1 MTQTSLKQDNTLTH
15 EQQQRQQLGYLLG
28 RILRY
33 FALAIV
39 VALAILLF
47 LPIFWMIVGSFKVQL
62 VALSYPPE
70 FIPRNPTLLNWER
83 LLVDRPSLRWMLN
96 SFVVAG
102 GIAITGV
109 FTSTLAGYAFG
120 KKEFPG
126 KTVIFWLILMTM
138 MLPRQIYMIPL
149 FVLMKNLD
157 WFNSYQGMIAPYIVY
172 PFGIFLMRQF
182 MQSIPNEL
190 LEAGTIDGAN
200 ELQLFWQ
207 IVLPLSRPAVGAI
220 AIFAF
225 MAGWNDYLW
234 QLVITTKEEWL
245 TLPVG
250 VAKLTASGVGS
261 IDVGVGMAGATFAF
275 IPMLLIF
282 LLFQQY
288 FIKGITVGAL
298 KG

>member
-1 MTQTSLKQDNTLTH
+1 MAQSALDSSNLR
-15 EQQQRQQLGYLLG
+15 QRYLANRLV
-28 RILRY
+28 RY
-33 FALAIV
+33 MALAFIIFLAIV
-39 VALAILLF
+39 LFMPIIWMILGSFKIQRVALA
-47 LPIFWMIVGSFKVQL
+47 
-62 VALSYPPE
+62 YPPE
-70 FIPRNPTLLNWER
+70 LIPSNPTFENWER

-102 GIAITGV
+102 GVSFFGV
-109 FTSTLAGYAFG
+109 VTSTCAGYAFG
-120 KKEFPG
+120 KKKFPG
-126 KTVIFWLILMTM
+126 STMLFWMILMTM

-149 FVLMKNLD
+149 FVLMKQLD
-157 WFNSYQGMIAPYIVY
+157 WFNSYQGMIAPYLVY

-190 LEAGTIDGAN
+190 LEAGKMDGAN
-200 ELQLFWQ
+200 ELQLFWS
-207 IVLPLSRPAVGAI
+207 IVIPLSRPAIGAI
-220 AIFAF
+220 AIFGF

-234 QLVITTKEEWL
+234 QLVTNTDPQWM

-250 VAKLTASGVGS
+250 VAKLTASGVNS
-261 IDVGVGMAGATFAF
+261 IDIGVGMAGATFAF

-282 LLFQQY
+282 LLFQRY

>member
-1 MTQTSLKQDNTLTH
+1 MTQTSINANDILMPGDNAL
-15 EQQQRQQLGYLLG
+15 RRKYLLG
-28 RILRY
+28 RWLRY
-33 FALAIV
+33 LALAIV
-39 VALAILLF
+39 VALAIILLM
-47 LPIFWMIVGSFKVQL
+47 PIIWMILGSFKIQR
-62 VALSYPPE
+62 VAMSYPPE
-70 FIPRNPTLLNWER
+70 LIPSNPVIDNWER
-83 LLVDRPSLRWMLN
+83 LLIDRPSLRWMLN
-96 SFVVAG
+96 SFIVAG
-102 GIAITGV
+102 GIALFGV
-109 FTSTLAGYAFG
+109 ITSTCAGYAFG
-120 KKEFPG
+120 KKQFPG
-126 KTVIFWLILMTM
+126 RTVFFWLILMTM

-172 PFGIFLMRQF
+172 PFGVFLMRQY
-182 MQSIPNEL
+182 MQSIPDEL
-190 LEAGTIDGAN
+190 LEAGKMDGAS
-200 ELQLFWQ
+200 ELQLFRH
-207 IVLPLSRPAVGAI
+207 IILPLSRPAIGAI

-234 QLVITTKEEWL
+234 QLVTATDEMWL

-261 IDVGVGMAGATFAF
+261 VDVGVGMAGATFAF

-282 LLFQQY
+282 LLFQNY

>member
-1 MTQTSLKQDNTLTH
+1 MTQTALELTS
-15 EQQQRQQLGYLLG
+15 EEKTQQRQYLAG
-28 RILRY
+28 RLLRY

-39 VALAILLF
+39 IFLAILLF
-47 LPIFWMIVGSFKVQL
+47 LPIFWMIVGSFKIQR
-62 VALSYPPE
+62 VALAYPPE
-70 FIPRNPTLLNWER
+70 FIPRHPTIENWTR
-83 LLVDRPSLRWMLN
+83 LLVDRPSLRWLLN
-96 SFVVAG
+96 SFIVAG
-102 GIAITGV
+102 GIAVVSVI
-109 FTSTLAGYAFG
+109 TSTFAGYAFG

-126 KTVIFWLILMTM
+126 RTLIFWSILMTM

-149 FVLMKNLD
+149 FVLMKDLG

-182 MQSIPNEL
+182 MQSIPDEL
-190 LEAGTIDGAN
+190 LEAGTIDGAS
-200 ELQLFWQ
+200 ELQLFWN

-234 QLVITTKEEWL
+234 QLVIATKEEWL

-261 IDVGVGMAGATFAF
+261 IDIGVGMAGATFAF

>member
-1 MTQTSLKQDNTLTH
+1 MVQTSIQQENVLSDDKNLQLK
-15 EQQQRQQLGYLLG
+15 
-28 RILRY
+28 Y
-33 FALAIV
+33 FAGRWSRY
-39 VALAILLF
+39 LAILLVILLAIALF
-47 LPIFWMIVGSFKVQL
+47 MPIFWMITGSFKIQR

-70 FIPRNPTLLNWER
+70 FIPRDPTIANWER
-83 LLVDRPSLRWMLN
+83 LLVDRPALRWLLN
-96 SFVVAG
+96 SFIVAG
-102 GIAITGV
+102 GIAFFSVITSS
-109 FTSTLAGYAFG
+109 FAGYAFG
-120 KKEFPG
+120 KKQFPG
-126 KTVIFWLILMTM
+126 RTIFFWMILMTM
-138 MLPRQIYMIPL
+138 MLPRQIYLIPL
-149 FVLMKNLD
+149 FVLMRNLD

-172 PFGIFLMRQF
+172 PFGVFLMRQF
-182 MQSIPNEL
+182 MQSIPDEL
-190 LEAGTIDGAN
+190 LEAATIDGAS
-200 ELQLFWQ
+200 EWQLFWRI
-207 IVLPLSRPAVGAI
+207 IVPLSRPAIGAI

-234 QLVITTKEEWL
+234 QLVLTTDEQWM

-282 LLFQQY
+282 LLFQRY